1 MPTATQRAATASL
14 LTLTAADL
22 MVSPVVTIPE
32 GTSLRDA
39 ARLLSRSN
47 ITGAPVV
54 DAAGR
59 CVGVLSSSDFVS
71 YAGEDGR
78 EEVSFIAPWGEVISV
93 EDQPHQEI
101 RHFMTA
107 QPVAVAPATPIGEL
121 ARKMVDAHIH
131 RVLVAG
137 EAGRPCGIVTS
148 TDVVAAVARAAEK
161 PPRKG
166 AK

>member
-1 MPTATQRAATASL
+1 VPAATKRAAAKSL
-14 LTLTAADL
+14 LALTAADL
-22 MVSPVVTIPE
+22 MISPVVTIPE

-59 CVGVLSSSDFVS
+59 CLGVLSSSDFVTR
-71 YAGEDGR
+71 AREEG

-93 EDQPHQEI
+93 EDSPDSEI
-101 RHFMTA
+101 RHYMTV
-107 QPVAVAPATPIGEL
+107 QPVTVLPTTPIGEL
-121 ARKMVDAHIH
+121 AQKMVDAHIH

-137 EAGRPCGIVTS
+137 EHNRACGIVTS
-148 TDVVAAVARAAEK
+148 IDVVAAVARAAQQASRKTEK
-161 PPRKG
+161 
-166 AK
+166 